1 MLFLQ
6 RMTNPVKSGPAAR
19 VMDTENLKKAD
30 DRKRMGAARFSLA
43 SAVALATAKF
53 VVGILSGSLGVLSSA
68 FDSLADIFMSAVN
81 LVSIRK
87 SMQPADTSHPYG
99 HGKVETLATV
109 FQGGVIGATGIW
121 VVREGILR
129 LVSKRVPES
138 ADAGIA
144 VMLVGVIASW
154 YVSSRIR
161 RAGEETGSTAL
172 VADSLHFRT
181 DVYTNAGILVSLAL
195 FRLTGWAWLDP
206 GVALAVGIYI
216 TAVAAKLLF
225 EAVQDL
231 VDRGLPRET
240 VARVEGII
248 DSHRPLI
255 VDFHDLRTRR
265 SGSEKHVDFHVVVC
279 RQFLLED
286 AHRVADHI
294 EKEVGHALGNA
305 RVVTHIDPCEI
316 ECPGK
321 DECQRIL
328 SDIRSLDDPGSKKA
342 PGGGVG
348 TA

>member
-1 MLFLQ
+1 
-6 RMTNPVKSGPAAR
+6 MTNPVNSGPVAR
-19 VMDTENLKKAD
+19 VMDRETSRHTD
-30 DRKRMGAARFSLA
+30 DRKRMGTARFSLG
-43 SAVALATAKF
+43 SAVALAVAKF
-53 VVGILSGSLGVLSSA
+53 AVGVLSGSLGVLSSA

-87 SMQPADTSHPYG
+87 SMQPADSDHPYG
-99 HGKVETLATV
+99 HGKVETLATL
-109 FQGGVIGATGIW
+109 FQGAVIGATGIW
-121 VVREGILR
+121 VIREGILR
-129 LVSKRVPES
+129 LAAKRVPES

-144 VMLVGVIASW
+144 VMVVGVIASW
-154 YVSSRIR
+154 YISSRIR

-172 VADSLHFRT
+172 IADSLHFRT
-181 DVYTNAGILVSLAL
+181 DVYSNAGILLSLAL

-206 GVALAVGIYI
+206 GVAIAVGIYI
-216 TAVAAKLLF
+216 SGIAVKLLF
-225 EAVQDL
+225 DAVQDL
-231 VDRGLPRET
+231 ADRGLPPET
-240 VARVEGII
+240 VGRVEQII

-305 RVVTHIDPCEI
+305 RVVTHIDPCRI

-321 DECQRIL
+321 EECARIL
-328 SDIRSLDDPGSKKA
+328 TDIRTLGDPA
-342 PGGGVG
+342 DEQPRGGGAG
-348 TA
+348 TP

>member
-1 MLFLQ
+1 
-6 RMTNPVKSGPAAR
+6 
-19 VMDTENLKKAD
+19 MDTEDLKIAG
-30 DRKRMGAARFSLA
+30 DRKRMGTARFSLA
-43 SAVALATAKF
+43 SAVALATSKF

-81 LVSIRK
+81 LISIRK
-87 SMQPADTSHPYG
+87 SMEPADKSHPYG
-99 HGKVETLATV
+99 HGKVETLATA
-109 FQGGVIGATGIW
+109 FQAAVIGATGIW
-121 VVREGILR
+121 VVGEGIRR
-129 LVSKRVPES
+129 LAAKRVPES

-154 YVSSRIR
+154 YVSNRIR

-181 DVYTNAGILVSLAL
+181 DVYTNAGILLSLAL

-206 GVALAVGIYI
+206 GIALLVGIYI
-216 TAVAAKLLF
+216 TGIAAKLLF
-225 EAVQDL
+225 DAVQDL

-248 DSHRPLI
+248 NSHRPLI

-305 RVVTHIDPCEI
+305 RVVTHIDPCNI
-316 ECPGK
+316 ECPGR
-321 DECQRIL
+321 DECERIL
-328 SDIRSLDDPGSKKA
+328 SDIRSLEDPGKKGV
-342 PGGGVG
+342 PGGGAG